1 MAKINLRPWRE
12 ELRQERQQQFMVVLV
27 GVLVLSFSVLFF
39 WHQYLTGLIDDQNA
53 RNRFIQQETDKL
65 KEQIAEIDLLKQE
78 RNRLIDRM
86 KVIQELQG
94 NRPVIVK
101 VFDEL
106 VRTVPE
112 GVYYKSIKMEGAQ
125 LKISGIADS
134 NNRISSLMRSFDSSE
149 WFKSP
154 NLTSVKALKDEGGTT
169 SSFELSVFQ
178 TTPNAEEESSTKKG
192 RRKKS

>member
-39 WHQYLTGLIDDQNA
+39 WHQYLTGLIDDQTS
-53 RNRFIQQETDKL
+53 RNQFILQETDKL
-65 KEQIAEIDLLKQE
+65 KEQIAEIDKLKQE
-78 RNRLIDRM
+78 RKRLIDRM

-106 VRTVPE
+106 VRTVPDGIFYQSISMQGMQLSVA
-112 GVYYKSIKMEGAQ
+112 GV
-125 LKISGIADS
+125 ADS
-134 NNRISSLMRSFDSSE
+134 NNRISSLMRNFDNSE
-149 WFKSP
+149 WFKEP
-154 NLTSVKALKDEGGTT
+154 NLTSVKALKGEAGT
-169 SSFELSVFQ
+169 SSRFNLSVLQ
-178 TTPNAEEESSTKKG
+178 TTPNAEEEVKG
-192 RRKKS
+192 RRKKL